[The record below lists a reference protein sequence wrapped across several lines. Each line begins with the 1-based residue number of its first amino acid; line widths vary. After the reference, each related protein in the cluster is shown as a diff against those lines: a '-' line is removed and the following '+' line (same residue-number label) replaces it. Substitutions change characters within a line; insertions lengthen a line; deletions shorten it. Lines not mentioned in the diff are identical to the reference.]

1 MRYSLKEARGYP
13 GGASGK
19 EPAHQCR
26 RSKRHRYYSWVGKI
40 PWRRKWRPPAVFLPG
55 ESHGQRNLAG
65 YSTQGCKES
74 GMKSELAHMLKEAI
88 K

>member
-26 RSKRHRYYSWVGKI
+26 RSKRPRYYSWVGKI

-55 ESHGQRNLAG
+55 ESHGQRGLAAIVYG
-65 YSTQGCKES
+65 VAES
-74 GMKSELAHMLKEAI
+74 DTNEHTHYCHV
-88 K
+88 